1 MQHPEQGGAQMSDRD
16 YRRQP
21 LREFTPYVAGKPPE
35 EVKRELGLEGPIA
48 KLASNENPL
57 GPSPKALEAIRG
69 VLDKLHMYPYDNSYY
84 FKEAA
89 ARHHGVSE
97 DMIFAAAGSVEVIE
111 LCGTCLLEKG
121 DEVLTSERTFAIYY
135 LTTWKAGAELV
146 TVPMSDG
153 YTYDLDAIAAAI
165 TPRTKMIFLA
175 NPTNPTGT
183 WFTAAQFD
191 AFMEK
196 VPEDVLVVYDAAYHP
211 YCTTDDMPDPEAW
224 LARGRDVM
232 VMYTFSKAHGLA
244 GIRAGYAVGPS
255 RVIASINQGRFPFNM
270 SIPSQVGAIAALAD
284 HEHIERSRAYNQT
297 ELAWIREQLA
307 DLPVTIPPSQTN
319 FLLIDTQADAKWL
332 FIELQKR
339 AVIVRP
345 MGGYGM
351 PWAIRV
357 SPGTREESQRFVT
370 AFRELIG

>member
-1 MQHPEQGGAQMSDRD
+1 MSDRD
-16 YRRQP
+16 YRRPP
-21 LREFTPYVAGKPPE
+21 LRSFTPYVAGKPPE

-57 GPSPKALEAIRG
+57 GPSPKALDAIRG

-89 ARHHGVSE
+89 AAHHGVTD

-111 LCGTCLLEKG
+111 LCGTCLLEEG

-135 LTTWKAGAELV
+135 LTTWKAGAKLI

-153 YTYDLDAIAAAI
+153 YTYDLDAIVDAI
-165 TPRTKMIFLA
+165 TPRTKLIFLA

-183 WFTAAQFD
+183 WFNAAQFD
-191 AFMEK
+191 AFMER

-211 YCTTDDMPDPEAW
+211 YCTAEDMPDPEAW

-270 SIPSQVGAIAALAD
+270 SIPSQVGAIAALDD
-284 HEHIERSRAYNQT
+284 HEHIVRSRAYNQT
-297 ELAWIREQLA
+297 ELAWLREQLA

-319 FLLIDTQADAKWL
+319 FLLIDTPADAKWL
-332 FIELQKR
+332 FIEMQKK

-345 MGGYGM
+345 MAGYGM
-351 PWAIRV
+351 PKAIRV
-357 SPGTREESQRFVT
+357 SPGSREENQRFVM
-370 AFRELIG
+370 ALRELIG